1 MVLLNC
7 DVARFCFRA
16 VDLVLLL
23 NHDRREASSPCRV
36 TKNVPDV
43 VVTKHQGGS
52 REAAKRVVAE
62 HVHPEPQT
70 APLPLHTAGHGKSL
84 SKRGILKRNLSA
96 VRLT

>member
-16 VDLVLLL
+16 VDLVLFL

-52 REAAKRVVAE
+52 VEAAERVVAE
-62 HVHPEPQT
+62 HIHLGIANRASTT
-70 APLPLHTAGHGKSL
+70 AHCGAWKGLVKVPYSTE
-84 SKRGILKRNLSA
+84 
-96 VRLT
+96 T